1 MIILRFRD
9 KINISGCGAV
19 GSARGSGLR
28 GRQFKSGHPDHYEK
42 KNDPSGIIF
51 VFICIGVTRRE
62 YSSTGRRSE
71 RKIKAYFYFFERG
84 GTEGFCESKKLT
96 MKLYLL
102 NKKTGAIPV
111 FF

>member
-1 MIILRFRD
+1 MKCCKGAEPYTFRG

-28 GRQFKSGHPDHYEK
+28 GRQFESGHPDHSRR
-42 KNDPSGIIF
+42 KNKENLFSLFD
-51 VFICIGVTRRE
+51 RRKM
-62 YSSTGRRSE
+62 E
-71 RKIKAYFYFFERG
+71 R
-84 GTEGFCESKKLT
+84 FCESKKLT